1 MSQAALEV
9 QKHAFEQMLGAV
21 SALGDT
27 MLKPAVGLSMMFF
40 DVKNRYVL
48 SDFVDTGSADGVSVL
63 L

>member
-1 MSQAALEV
+1 
-9 QKHAFEQMLGAV
+9 MLGAV

-48 SDFVDTGSADGVSVL
+48 SDIVDTGSADVVSVL